1 MFIFLL
7 GRRRSANQLYN
18 TTKIAKLETTHQPNV
33 IVSVFENIFGKAA
46 TPSRGDRCPALI
58 RTNERDGPLSQSVS
72 IGAPGA
78 GGLTAIE
85 VMSLTEPSVHA

>member
-1 MFIFLL
+1 MS
-7 GRRRSANQLYN
+7 SAD
-18 TTKIAKLETTHQPNV
+18 K
-33 IVSVFENIFGKAA
+33 
-46 TPSRGDRCPALI
+46 
-58 RTNERDGPLSQSVS
+58 NERDGPLSQSVS